1 MKGYHSN
8 TKLVFAYQDKESRAA
23 ALNTA
28 LDINNDGSSVIRV
41 VAPKYDPGQSV
52 QTHPNYTSTGGT
64 DFEQFATDSLVGVA
78 VSKIIQTT
86 PSGANLYASITN
98 IVRSITRVQ
107 TPEVNGQLFDIQLTT
122 DLNNLLEGN
131 TLYKAVIELYFSSGD
146 TEDLILNLRSAS
158 RCHLIIN
165 PERVAM
171 GKHIPLATESSE
183 SDATAYLN
191 KGFVAYSISKAYRR
205 LNERLNAANGDQ
217 SEPRKLYG
225 IGAPGYTPFSAPMG
239 IAVQNTNQLLSPQQ
253 YANYGV
259 QNPGYSVLDS
269 SSGYLSSQTSYLTW
283 FTGFSDMTK
292 LAVPDTS
299 IGDNN
304 ALDIEPGAEEDFTV
318 RGINLRSF
326 FLRTVD
332 ILRQDP
338 NGPSLSAIEAF
349 HSEGP
354 RYWGQAFGWFSTFK
368 SGSIVAPNGEVAVPE
383 NGQNYGVPP
392 IFRGSTQLPNANL
405 GMIDDAPDNMW
416 GAFQSGPSA
425 TDGTLAEP
433 WTSFIDSLS
442 YIDQAGACPTA
453 VRWSRLLYGPGGN
466 IPGTGVDT
474 TDLLTINPSDSLNNT
489 YLSDYNLQQVRNNFF
504 FIPAHTEE
512 LYNTSPWSNSTYVA
526 GADVGTPDGLYG
538 GPASGSVLHIGTN
551 AGANFFWTGCAGTA
565 ADPYMP
571 VFKGIA
577 RTVSVLRYASHEGGI
592 GGFAS
597 TIASKFQTGNY
608 SAFDMK
614 AMFLAGLSG
623 YNGVDL
629 TANLYFT
636 GHTYPT
642 VSIGALSQ
650 TQSQHIPN
658 LSQSPGMMALYNIGY
673 NALVHLSP
681 AWTGSS
687 FDIEAQ
693 DVVFLNSA
701 YQPDFYNTFSDGAVA
716 PVDSQ
721 RLAVTRNHPIGQPL
735 NFTPSSFVSTADNI
749 AAANFPEG
757 LRPYAVTSRTF
768 HADMGETAGNGV
780 PPYPYAPTFFV
791 RDAFQ
796 KCAYTNYA
804 GADTGGGGNQQYF
817 SSNVSPNGTSFNTGN
832 NATVAIPVET
842 STSNI
847 LFKTGDSDCLQ
858 GLSSYARIIGNEE
871 TDLTTGLN
879 TGAIT
884 IEYKFRYTN
893 SCTPGSGQFQS
904 ALGEKEVPQDSAL
917 YNSASA
923 RLAVINQIFPHIE
936 YRPLAMLN
944 ALGENPFAYKIVYES
959 GVEAPDDIYITH
971 ITGDIYELTLIITA
985 DASDFMSPE
994 GVNIAAPYSDVF
1006 GDVPYPTTNSGD
1018 STIQPDFYKR
1028 YISVEG
1034 EADYTRYKSSF
1045 ITIAS
1050 QSNWE
1055 DIGNGP
1061 DNDQAIATDAD
1072 AFAFHTPFI
1081 AFGDA
1086 IDENDV
1092 DIIIYGCT
1100 DEDADN
1106 YNPLATDDDGSCTG
1120 CNDPFALFGWDLID
1134 LGLNDKTNG
1143 MRIGV
1148 YSATGNPNDG
1158 SYLCGLVGGNIPIES
1173 FLNIPGQP
1181 DANVYNS
1188 TGARYGGAVIAD
1200 EDYANV
1206 TATTQLSIKAISVGN
1221 VFSNVLNYLAQQGE
1235 DYSCW
1240 ELRIYE
1246 LNDAIASVADF
1257 EGSYSSTN
1265 PVPDYIANYT
1275 PVYSSDA
1282 TGGTVAEPTWDNIVV
1297 PGPGTEIANIRTARP
1312 YVLELKLSPNNIY
1325 PSCDIINNDNN
1336 VVLGLMWVTFCSC
1349 ANVTNEYFYTAMNG
1363 YTYPWQENQTTSFPI
1378 VGYNQG
1384 NVSCPDFVSND
1395 NLLGDSAYPNNI
1407 CFTPDDALGDC
1418 EQYWLYCLADFQQT
1432 CGSTYNSEDDAYTLG
1447 DNSWFNYVDGYITT
1461 NVEGVYNSTING
1473 FIWDPNIQYQV
1484 TVAGPTYIETQT
1496 QADDISGPNQNIFI
1510 NQFNGIVEPGT
1521 YTVTFVFFDP
1531 YSEYFTG
1538 DAPCTFTETVV
1549 IVAPSEVCEEIIFG
1563 CTDETADNYNPLAT
1577 VDDGNCQDDDPCT
1590 DVLANPALVLTTSA
1604 NPSDSYCATDTI
1616 IVSGVE
1622 FPQTVVVPLNDG
1634 SLTAS
1639 ASYTPP
1645 EGPSVAINSIAFLVF
1660 FESSFVTGINTPID
1674 SASVMF
1680 NNAPTNTTD
1689 PVTVAGIGYW
1699 SPLFTNIGSTAQ
1711 IFSYEFL
1718 GMPPGNYY
1726 VMVVVNPN
1734 EGTLSNC
1741 GEANFLGV
1749 VDDVQS
1755 ETVPLNAPDED
1766 CPEPCLD
1773 VTCEDYTLGCTD
1785 PQAENYN
1792 ADATYDDGSCE
1803 FEEEYCQQFPSD
1815 PVCYDCTDLADG
1827 AAPRFTSGSLDETIC
1842 DEFEGTDGFCTDP
1855 NACNYNPDAP
1865 LDYTNNQL
1873 CDYCSCVG
1881 ENDADCFEDTDCDP
1895 DLDPNCQGPE
1905 PECPDP
1911 SNPDCNPTV
1920 YDPCPSGDCGP
1931 PVDPCI
1937 ILGNCSEDGDVS
1949 DPPEDPFEDVVNPVE
1964 VTCAVDIE
1972 SADGNELSFGDVQLQ
1987 AFQCMSQEGQKLL
2000 FRMKSGAY
2008 YDDTDV
2014 LKLSLIA
2021 YLFAGGLNK
2030 TELPCLFNCNYDSA
2044 DKSRVYD
2051 CAQAWAASGGK
2062 AYNSTDVYNQ
2072 GDVVLYYHQIGGK
2085 VTRNFYTATRTV
2097 TPQDLAPRYF
2107 GSGWHRC
2114 QDVSVRKADR
2124 NNIATGNEEYLQVM
2138 WEFMTRFCNQ
2148 CSISTI
2154 PSTPDEN
2161 NVDPRVL
2168 KNYID
2173 PTPRQ
2178 NPNSSSNSGILGEDG
2193 EEIVF

>member
-23 ALNTA
+23 ALNNV
-28 LDINNDGSSVIRV
+28 LDPYNESSSVIRV
-41 VAPKYDPGQSV
+41 VAPKMDPGQSV

-64 DFEQFATDSLVGVA
+64 DFEQFASDSLVGVA

-86 PSGANLYASITN
+86 AQGLSTYSSVTN
-98 IVRSITRVQ
+98 IVKSITRVQ
-107 TPEVNGQLFDIQLTT
+107 TPELNGQLFDIQLTS
-122 DLNNLLEGN
+122 DLDDILSGS
-131 TLYKAVIELYFSSGD
+131 TLHKAVIELYFSSGD
-146 TEDLILNLRSAS
+146 TEDLILNLRSAA
-158 RCHLIIN
+158 RCKLILN
-165 PERVAM
+165 PATM
-171 GKHIPLATESSE
+171 ALGKSFDVATEASAESS
-183 SDATAYLN
+183 YLDR
-191 KGFVAYSISKAYRR
+191 GFVSYSISKAYRR

-217 SEPRKLYG
+217 NQPRKLYG
-225 IGAPGYTPFSAPMG
+225 IGTPGYTPFSAPFG
-239 IAVQNTNQLLSPQQ
+239 VAVRNTNSLLTPQQ
-253 YANYGV
+253 YFNFGV
-259 QNPGYSVLDS
+259 PNPGYSVLNS
-269 SSGYLSSQTSYLTW
+269 SSGYLSSQVSYLTW
-283 FTGFSDMTK
+283 FTGLSDMTR
-292 LAVPDTS
+292 LSVPDTTVS
-299 IGDNN
+299 GEQQI
-304 ALDIEPGAEEDFTV
+304 ALENEADSDFTV
-318 RGINLRSF
+318 TQINFRQF
-326 FLRTVD
+326 FIRKVD

-338 NGPSLSAIEAF
+338 NAQPLTAIEAF

-354 RYWGQAFGWFSTFK
+354 RFWGQTFGWFSTFK
-368 SGSIVAPNGEVAVPE
+368 SGSIVGPDGQVAVPE

-392 IFRGSTQLPNANL
+392 IFRESTQIPNANL
-405 GMIDDAPDNMW
+405 GMIDDTPTNMW

-425 TDGTLAEP
+425 ADGTLVNSF
-433 WTSFIDSLS
+433 TSFASTQGFLDTNNTSPE
-442 YIDQAGACPTA
+442 AA
-453 VRWSRLLYGPGGN
+453 RWSKLLYGSGGN
-466 IPGTGVDT
+466 IPGTNVSTFDFLEIYPDT
-474 TDLLTINPSDSLNNT
+474 NLNST
-489 YLSDYNLQQVRNNFF
+489 YLSQYDLQFARNNFY
-504 FIPAHTEE
+504 FIPGHAQEM
-512 LYNTSPWSNSTYVA
+512 YNTPGATNNAYLSTSSTDGTSVGVGPFA
-526 GADVGTPDGLYG
+526 GPST
-538 GPASGSVLHIGTN
+538 GSILNLGTN

-577 RTVSVLRYASHEGGI
+577 RVTSVLRYSSHQGGI
-592 GGFAS
+592 GNFAS
-597 TIASKFQTGNY
+597 KIAASVINMNFN
-608 SAFDMK
+608 AFDIK
-614 AMFLAGLSG
+614 GIFLAGLSN

-629 TANLYFT
+629 SANLYFT

-642 VSIGALSQ
+642 VPVGSLNQ
-650 TQSQHIPN
+650 TQSQHIPSI
-658 LSQSPGMMALYNIGY
+658 SQSTGMMFLYNLGY
-673 NALVHLSP
+673 QALVHKGP
-681 AWTGSS
+681 S
-687 FDIEAQ
+687 FAGTTLFETEAQ
-693 DVVFLNSA
+693 DIVFLNSA
-701 YQPDFYNTFSDGAVA
+701 FQPDPYNVVSGAQVQD
-716 PVDSQ
+716 VDDK

-749 AAANFPEG
+749 AAADFPNG

-780 PPYPYAPTFFV
+780 PPYPYAPTFFLN
-791 RDAFQ
+791 DAFQ

-804 GADTGGGGNQQYF
+804 GADGGSQQYF
-817 SSNVSPNGTSFNTGN
+817 NSNVSPNGTSFNTGS
-832 NATVAIPVET
+832 NAVVAIPTE
-842 STSNI
+842 SQFSQGNI
-847 LFKTGDSDCLQ
+847 LFKTGTNDCLQ
-858 GLSSYARIIGNEE
+858 GLSSTVRVVGSNNS
-871 TDLTTGLN
+871 DLTNSLN

-884 IEYKFRYTN
+884 IEYKFRYLN
-893 SCTPGSGQFQS
+893 SCTSGSGEFQS
-904 ALGEKEVPQDSAL
+904 TLGEKEVPQDSTL
-917 YNSASA
+917 YTSAGA
-923 RLAVINQIFPHIE
+923 RLAVVNQIFPHIE

-944 ALGENPFAYKIVYES
+944 ALGENPYAYKILYEA
-959 GVEAPDDIYITH
+959 GQDVPDDIYITH
-971 ITGDIYELTLIITA
+971 ITGDIYELTLIIT
-985 DASDFMSPE
+985 SDPTDTIFVQ
-994 GVNIAAPYSDVF
+994 GVGVSVPYSDIF
-1006 GDVPYPTTNSGD
+1006 GDVPYPTVNSGEL
-1018 STIQPDFYKR
+1018 TAQPDFYKR

-1034 EADYTRYKSSF
+1034 DAEYTRYKASF

-1050 QSNWE
+1050 QANWE
-1055 DIGNGP
+1055 DISN
-1061 DNDQAIATDAD
+1061 DESNDQALATDAD

-1081 AFGDA
+1081 AFGEA
-1086 IDENDV
+1086 LDENDV
-1092 DIIIYGCT
+1092 DITIYGCT
-1100 DEDADN
+1100 DPSAIN
-1106 YNPLATDDDGSCTG
+1106 YNPQATVDDESCTG
-1120 CNDPFALFGWDLID
+1120 CNDPFGLFGWDLID

-1143 MRIGV
+1143 MRVGV

-1181 DANVYNS
+1181 DADVYNS
-1188 TGARYGGAVIAD
+1188 PGARYGGAVIAD

-1206 TATTQLSIKAISVGN
+1206 TATTQLSVKAISVGN
-1221 VFSNVLNYLAQQGE
+1221 IFSNVLNYLAQQGE
-1235 DYSCW
+1235 DYTCW

-1246 LNDAIASVADF
+1246 LNDTIASVADF
-1257 EGSYSSTN
+1257 DGSYSSTN
-1265 PVPDYIANYT
+1265 PVPQYISSYT
-1275 PVYSSDA
+1275 PIYSSDA
-1282 TGGTVAEPTWDNIVV
+1282 TGGTVAEPTWDNIVI
-1297 PGPGTEIANIRTARP
+1297 PGSEISGLRTARP
-1312 YVLELKLSPNNIY
+1312 YVLELKLSPNNIDV
-1325 PSCDIINNDNN
+1325 SCSVLNDDNN

-1418 EQYWLYCLADFQQT
+1418 EQYWLYCLADYQQT
-1432 CGSTYNSEDDAYTLG
+1432 CGSTYSSEDDAYTLG
-1447 DNSWFNYVDGYITT
+1447 DNSWFNYVEGYITT
-1461 NVEGVYNSTING
+1461 NVEGVYNSTNNG
-1473 FIWDPNIQYQV
+1473 FIWDPNIEYQV
-1484 TVAGPTYIETQT
+1484 TVSGPNYIETQT
-1496 QADDISGPNQNIFI
+1496 QENDISGPTQNIFI

-1521 YTVTFVFFDP
+1521 YTVTFVFFNP

-1538 DAPCTFTETVV
+1538 DSPCTFTETVV

-1563 CTDETADNYNPLAT
+1563 CTDETSDNYNPLAT

-1590 DVLANPALVLTTSA
+1590 DVIDNPAFNLALSS

-1616 IVSGVE
+1616 TVSGVE
-1622 FPQTVVVPLNDG
+1622 FSQTVVVPLNDG
-1634 SLTAS
+1634 NLTAS
-1639 ASYTPP
+1639 ALYTPP
-1645 EGPSVAINSIAFLVF
+1645 TGPSIAINSIAFLVVS
-1660 FESSFVTGINTPID
+1660 EASFVAGINTVID
-1674 SASVMF
+1674 SVDVMF
-1680 NNAPTNTTD
+1680 NNPPTNSTD
-1689 PVTVAGIGYW
+1689 PVTISGIGYW
-1699 SPLFTNIGSTAQ
+1699 SPLFTNINTVAQ
-1711 IFSYEFL
+1711 VYSYQFL
-1718 GMPPGNYY
+1718 GIPPGNYY
-1726 VMVVVNPN
+1726 VMVVINPN
-1734 EGTLSNC
+1734 EETLSNC
-1741 GEANFLGV
+1741 GGASFLQI
-1749 VDDVQS
+1749 VDELQS
-1755 ETVPLNAPDED
+1755 EVVSLNPPDED

-1773 VTCEDYTLGCTD
+1773 ASCEDYTLGCTD

-1792 ADATYDDGSCE
+1792 ADATYDDGSCV

-1937 ILGNCSEDGDVS
+1937 ILGNCVEDGDVS
-1949 DPPEDPFEDVVNPVE
+1949 DPPDDPFEDVVNPVE

-1972 SADGNELSFGDVQLQ
+1972 SADGNELNFGDVQLQ

-2008 YDDTDV
+2008 YDDTDI

-2044 DKSRVYD
+2044 DKSREYS

-2062 AYNSTDVYNQ
+2062 AYSSTDVYNR

-2114 QDVSVRKADR
+2114 QDVSLRKADR

-2148 CSISTI
+2148 CSVGIG
-2154 PSTPDEN
+2154 PSAPDEN
-2161 NVDPRVL
+2161 NVDPKIL

-2173 PTPRQ
+2173 PNPRQ
-2178 NPNSSSNSGILGEDG
+2178 NPNNSSNSAILGEDG